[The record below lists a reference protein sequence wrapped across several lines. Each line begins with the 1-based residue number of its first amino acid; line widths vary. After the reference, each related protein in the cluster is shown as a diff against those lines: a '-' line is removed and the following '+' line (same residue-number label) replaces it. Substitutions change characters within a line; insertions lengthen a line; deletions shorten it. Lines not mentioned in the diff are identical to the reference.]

1 MLTVFKSPNTQ
12 TLVFTRRKPTDDGPV
27 EVAVYVKKGE
37 SDYDYW
43 HDWAIAKGLLWV
55 LFVAAMQ
62 AWTNQLIISQMEGQM
77 IVSQHISLQF
87 VG

>member
-1 MLTVFKSPNTQ
+1 MITGTI
-12 TLVFTRRKPTDDGPV
+12 GPLQRDS
-27 EVAVYVKKGE
+27 YE
-37 SDYDYW
+37 S
-43 HDWAIAKGLLWV
+43 
-55 LFVAAMQ
+55 FSAAMQ